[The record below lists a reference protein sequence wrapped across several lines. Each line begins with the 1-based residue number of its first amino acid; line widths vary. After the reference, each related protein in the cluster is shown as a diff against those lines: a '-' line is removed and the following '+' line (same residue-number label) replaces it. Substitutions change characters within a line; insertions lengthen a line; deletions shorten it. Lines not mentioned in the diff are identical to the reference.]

1 MILTIIALSIIAA
14 IVIGLI
20 ITSFAPDVLG
30 IERRAP
36 RHLDEPKPRGKE
48 VTR

>member
-1 MILTIIALSIIAA
+1 MILTFLALGIIAA

-20 ITSFAPDVLG
+20 IASFAPDILG

-36 RHLDEPKPRGKE
+36 RRRAEAKPRE
-48 VTR
+48 RTAR